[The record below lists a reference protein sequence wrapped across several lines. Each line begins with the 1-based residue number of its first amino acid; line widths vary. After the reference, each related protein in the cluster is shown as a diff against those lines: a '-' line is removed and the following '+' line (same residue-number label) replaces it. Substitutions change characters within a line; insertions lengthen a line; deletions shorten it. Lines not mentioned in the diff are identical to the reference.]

1 MNPSRPN
8 KVQMS
13 AVVQM
18 TRQALSFESPVV
30 QRATSAGGGFSGLPP
45 ASRIVPV
52 KVAAQVH
59 HKSTMWIRRMIMAG
73 APCVELGSVGRGRGS
88 RIDLDAFQRWLAN
101 RAAPGLTVAAH
112 TIQLDEL
119 SESLWRVLRN
129 DKAAEKVG
137 ITERQAATLLLLT
150 YDRLAKD
157 LTREPVDLADLPA
170 RMKQFCAISTK

>member
-1 MNPSRPN
+1 MKRRALPSENLQRP
-8 KVQMS
+8 
-13 AVVQM
+13 A
-18 TRQALSFESPVV
+18 
-30 QRATSAGGGFSGLPP
+30 SAGGGLSGLPP
-45 ASRIVPV
+45 ASQILTVRQM
-52 KVAAQVH
+52 ANML
-59 HKSTMWIRRMIMAG
+59 HKYPMWIRRMIAAG
-73 APCVELGSVGRGRGS
+73 APCVELGSVGRGKGS
-88 RIDLDAFQRWLAN
+88 RIDPNAFQRWLAN

-129 DKAAEKVG
+129 DKAVEKVG